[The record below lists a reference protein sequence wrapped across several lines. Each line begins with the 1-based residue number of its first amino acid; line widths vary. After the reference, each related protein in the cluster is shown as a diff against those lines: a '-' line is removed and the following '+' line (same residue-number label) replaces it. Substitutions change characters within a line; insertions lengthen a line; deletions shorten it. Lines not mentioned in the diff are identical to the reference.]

1 MIFYYILKI
10 NKWRNLNIETFILNL
25 IKTKMFLRDKW
36 AGILIKFKNMN
47 A

>member
-1 MIFYYILKI
+1 MIFYYIFE

-36 AGILIKFKNMN
+36 AGILIKFKNTN